1 MRDEERDVIISMDIL
16 RLIYSAPRYE
26 DFEER
31 VDYLLFRIMDGSMDR
46 LEWEVEHGKTPVH

>member
-16 RLIYSAPRYE
+16 RWIYSAPRYE

-31 VDYLLFRIMDGSMDR
+31 VDYLLFRIMDDSMDR

>member
-16 RLIYSAPRYE
+16 RWIYSAPRYE

>member
-16 RLIYSAPRYE
+16 RWIYSAPRYE

-31 VDYLLFRIMDGSMDR
+31 VDYLLFRIMDDSMDR
-46 LEWEVEHGKTPVH
+46 LKWEVEHGKTPVH